1 MDILNFLFHLFMFF
15 PVIYTLQN
23 SCQSSWCSENSILI
37 RFPFRLEVEGDQG
50 NPYCGYPGFELS
62 CTNDSRTILTLPYSG
77 VFYVREID
85 YLRQYIQVYD
95 PHSCLLN
102 RLLSLNLSG
111 SPFVMGFLT
120 NFTLL
125 SCSSPNI
132 GSQFIPVDCLSNS
145 THFVSLFPSLSFTNS
160 LPQSCYVIG
169 NLSVPV
175 DSSYHDSFLNNQL
188 SEDFELTWSKPNCR
202 YCELQDGLCGFKS
215 RNSDQIR
222 CFSNHQTN
230 HQTGHS
236 DDDLLISRIIILCVG
251 GTALLFA
258 IGTGCLARYSRR
270 RTISD
275 EPAITITR
283 MGVGLDESTIE
294 SFGKIVLGE
303 SRRLPGVE
311 HNDGTCCCPICLS
324 EYNSK
329 DIIRCI
335 PECRH
340 CFHAHCI
347 DEWLR
352 MNTTCPICRNSA
364 SPHFQ

>member
-1 MDILNFLFHLFMFF
+1 MNFLNFFFHLFILF
-15 PVIYTLQN
+15 PVMYTLEN
-23 SCQSSWCSENSILI
+23 SCQNSWCSENNILI
-37 RFPFRLEVEGDQG
+37 RFPFLLEVEGDQE

-62 CTNDSRTILTLPYSG
+62 CTNDSRTILTLPYSE

-95 PHSCLLN
+95 PHHCLPN

-111 SPFVMGFLT
+111 SPFVTRFLT
-120 NFTLL
+120 NYTLL
-125 SCSSPNI
+125 SCSTPNI

-145 THFVSLFPSLSFTNS
+145 THFVSVIPSLSFTNS
-160 LPQSCYVIG
+160 LPKSCFIVR
-169 NLSVPV
+169 NLSVPS
-175 DSSYHDSFLNNQL
+175 DSSYQDFFLNNQI
-188 SEDFELTWSKPNCR
+188 SHSK
-202 YCELQDGLCGFKS
+202 
-215 RNSDQIR
+215 
-222 CFSNHQTN
+222 
-230 HQTGHS
+230 
-236 DDDLLISRIIILCVG
+236 DDLLISRIIILCVG
-251 GTALLFA
+251 GTALLCA
-258 IGTGCLARYSRR
+258 IGTGCLACYSRG

-275 EPAITITR
+275 EPAININITR

-294 SFGKIVLGE
+294 SFEKIVLGE

-311 HNDGTCCCPICLS
+311 HNDGTGCCPICLS

-329 DIIRCI
+329 DIIRCV

-352 MNTTCPICRNSA
+352 MNTTCPICRNSP
-364 SPHFQ
+364 SSHFP